1 MLSDTPVQYLS
12 NEILLREKGAGES
25 EDGYEYAQ
33 IYEKM
38 LRMSAVNPKQI
49 LQIGKMLDKLDKETI
64 PEEFSRIYK
73 QFSNAIKL

>member
-12 NEILLREKGAGES
+12 NEILQKERGTGKS
-25 EDGYEYAQ
+25 EEGYEFSQ

-49 LQIGKMLDKLDKETI
+49 LQIGKMLDKLDGETD
-64 PEEFSRIYK
+64 EGRKDALSRIM
-73 QFSNAIKL
+73 QR

>member
-1 MLSDTPVQYLS
+1 
-12 NEILLREKGAGES
+12 
-25 EDGYEYAQ
+25 
-33 IYEKM
+33 
-38 LRMSAVNPKQI
+38 MSAVNPKQI